1 MKKMPI
7 TSSPPMH
14 VKMAIHIMSPVQ
26 QRTTMRNK
34 REAAIETKAA
44 PTKTK

>member
-1 MKKMPI
+1 
-7 TSSPPMH
+7 MH